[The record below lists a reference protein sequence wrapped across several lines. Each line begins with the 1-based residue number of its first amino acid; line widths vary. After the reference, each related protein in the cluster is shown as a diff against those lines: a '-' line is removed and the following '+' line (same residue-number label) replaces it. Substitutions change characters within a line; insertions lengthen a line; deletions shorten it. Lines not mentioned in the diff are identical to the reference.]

1 MGLATAFYLRRLG
14 VAATIYERGTL
25 GNEQSTRAL
34 GYVRCQGRH
43 KAEIALAV
51 AANKMWPGLSGELQA
66 DLEYVREGNLV
77 VAETEADEAR
87 LFRSA
92 AAARTHGLSTR
103 QVDAA
108 EIKRISPRLT
118 GPWRSGIFTAEDG
131 HAAPAK
137 ATDAFAQAARRNGAT
152 IKTGLGV
159 RRIAVEDGRA
169 VGVVTDAG
177 LERADAV
184 LSVAGVST
192 NFLLRPL
199 GWNLPIQTV
208 RSSNAETVPQT
219 PFTRTGV
226 WTPYVSMRPRLDGS
240 FAFGTGYRGTRLDHD
255 VGAGTLS
262 HLNHFLPLYIRNPR
276 RPRMRFN
283 RDFADSVRRRL
294 SVRAASA
301 PMAEP
306 VVNEGLARERLV
318 WAERFFPH
326 LKPLA
331 LARVWSGRI
340 DVTPDMI
347 PVIGALDAPKG
358 VYVAAGFCA
367 HGLAISPV
375 VGKSLAEL
383 IVTGRSEADL
393 RPFRPERFREGDF
406 ADDPTAL

>member
-1 MGLATAFYLRRLG
+1 MG
-14 VAATIYERGTL
+14 AAVTLFERGEL
-25 GNEQSTRAL
+25 GQEQSSRAL

-43 KAEIALAV
+43 RAEIALAV

-87 LFRSA
+87 LLRSA
-92 AAARTHGLSTR
+92 EAARAHGLSTR
-103 QVDAA
+103 AVDRV
-108 EIKRISPRLT
+108 EIARISPRLA

-131 HAAPAK
+131 HTAPAK
-137 ATDAFAQAARRNGAT
+137 ATDAFGQAARRNGT
-152 IKTGLGV
+152 EIKTGVGV
-159 RRIAVEDGRA
+159 RAIILRDGRA
-169 VGVVTDAG
+169 SGVATDAG
-177 LERADAV
+177 VHEADAV

-192 NFLLRPL
+192 NFLLQPL

-208 RSSNAETVPQT
+208 RSSNAETVPQA

-255 VGAGTLS
+255 VGAGTLA
-262 HLNHFLPLYIRNPR
+262 HLRRFLPLYVRNPR

-294 SVRAASA
+294 SVRAATT
-301 PMAEP
+301 PMPEP

-331 LARVWSGRI
+331 LARAWSGRI

-347 PVIGALDAPKG
+347 PVIGALGRPAG

-375 VGKSLAEL
+375 VGKSLAEM
-383 IVTGRSEADL
+383 IVTGRSAADL